1 MKPHEILSLLDAW
14 RRKTP
19 EELLF
24 SPAWAMPCRL
34 GDQQLTMRAG
44 ALRPADPL
52 LLKVRFGETPHVLC
66 LAPSEAFPE
75 LSRLWDVRAELPEP
89 ILLALLERECAPFF
103 QLLENA
109 MRRQMAI
116 EGLGGEPDESAFCGE
131 VGGIVFTLT
140 RTPQLIQAFGR
151 LSFLDPANEE
161 LRNTPCSAEF
171 EYAAFAFPQ
180 KELDALEIGD
190 AVVLPELE
198 TPAPTTIVES
208 TLQVESNGAAAPL
221 LPDALV
227 HLRSATPAQLRLGE
241 LFDGAI
247 KAPAPDALPLKL
259 VCAGRTVATGRLGR
273 LAEQPAFFAE
283 TK

>member
-19 EELLF
+19 EELLS

-34 GDQQLTMRAG
+34 GDQQLTMHAG

-52 LLKVRFGETPHVLC
+52 FLKVRFGETPHT
-66 LAPSEAFPE
+66 LALGPSEAFPE
-75 LSRLWDVRAELPEP
+75 LSRLWGARGDLPEP
-89 ILLALLERECAPFF
+89 ILLALIERECAPFF

-116 EGLGGEPDESAFCGE
+116 ESLGGEPDENAFCGE
-131 VGGIVFTLT
+131 VGGITFTLT
-140 RTPQLIQAFGR
+140 RTPQLVQTFGR
-151 LSFLDPANEE
+151 LTFLDPANEE

-171 EYAAFAFPQ
+171 EYTAFAFPQ

-198 TPAPTTIVES
+198 TTEPGTIVEGAI
-208 TLQVESNGAAAPL
+208 QVESNGTAAPIL
-221 LPDALV
+221 QDALV
-227 HLRSATPAQLRLGE
+227 HVRSAAPAQIRLGE
-241 LFDGAI
+241 LFDGVI
-247 KAPAPDALPLKL
+247 KIPRAGESPLKL
-259 VCAGRTVATGRLGR
+259 VCTGRTIATGRLGR